1 MTVHSDI
8 VYKSKILIVDDV
20 EANLRVLC
28 RRLEGED
35 YDLHAVDS
43 GEKAL
48 QYIEENKPDLVLLD
62 YMMPHMNGIDVLNI
76 VRGEWKMDALPIIML
91 TARAEAE
98 AVVSALEAGADDY
111 ISKPIDFDV
120 LKARIE
126 NQLVKVRANDG
137 LRQANAALDER
148 VAMRLLAFDQ
158 IRVELER
165 EITMRKRAERILEEF
180 QMAPKADALPQ
191 NYASELEMAITMVDR
206 ISMAASSGKAVNQ
219 ALLSSLRAKL
229 IGLMPQASDKA
240 A

>member
-28 RRLEGED
+28 RRLEGGD
-35 YDLHAVDS
+35 YDLHTVDS

-62 YMMPHMNGIDVLNI
+62 YMMPHMNGIDVLNV
-76 VRGEWKMDALPIIML
+76 VRGEWKLENLPIIML
-91 TARAEAE
+91 TARAEAD

-126 NQLVKVRANDG
+126 NQLSKVRASDG

-165 EITMRKRAERILEEF
+165 EITLRKRAERIVEELHVTT
-180 QMAPKADALPQ
+180 KANGLPP
-191 NYASELEMAITMVDR
+191 NFTEELDNAIVMVDR
-206 ISMAASSGKAVNQ
+206 MIMAAGAGKPINQ
-219 ALLSSLRAKL
+219 ALLAALRAKL
-229 IGLMPQASDKA
+229 AGLSS
-240 A
+240 

>member
-20 EANLRVLC
+20 EANLRVLV
-28 RRLEGED
+28 RRLEGSD
-35 YDLHAVDS
+35 YELHAVDS

-48 QYIEENKPDLVLLD
+48 QYIEESKPDLVLLD

-76 VRGEWKMDALPIIML
+76 VRGEWKLDTLPIIML

-126 NQLVKVRANDG
+126 NQLNKVRASDG

-165 EITMRKRAERILEEF
+165 EITMRKRAERVLEEC
-180 QMAPKADALPQ
+180 QMAARAGGLPQ
-191 NYASELEMAITMVDR
+191 NFEADLELAITMVDR
-206 ISMAASSGKAVNQ
+206 IMLAASTGKAVNQ
-219 ALLSSLRAKL
+219 ALLASLKAKL
-229 IGLMPQASDKA
+229 IALAPEKANKA

>member
-1 MTVHSDI
+1 MTVHADI

-28 RRLEGED
+28 RRLEGEN

-48 QYIEENKPDLVLLD
+48 HYIEENKPDLVLLD

-76 VRGEWKMDALPIIML
+76 VRGEWKMATLPIIML

-126 NQLVKVRANDG
+126 NQLTKVRASDG

-158 IRVELER
+158 IRIELER
-165 EITMRKRAERILEEF
+165 EITMRKRAERALEDN
-180 QMAPKADALPQ
+180 QARSQCDGLPA
-191 NYASELEMAITMVDR
+191 NFSDELAMAITMVDR
-206 ISMAASSGKAVNQ
+206 TILAANSGKPVNL
-219 ALLSSLRAKL
+219 AMLASLRAKL
-229 IGLMPQASDKA
+229 EGLAPEKSCA
-240 A
+240 

>member
-1 MTVHSDI
+1 MTTQPDI
-8 VYKSKILIVDDV
+8 VLKSKILIVDDV

-28 RRLEGED
+28 RRLEDND

-48 QYIEENKPDLVLLD
+48 QFIEENKPDLVLLD

-126 NQLVKVRANDG
+126 NQLSKVRVSDG

-165 EITMRKRAERILEEF
+165 EITLRKRAERALEES
-180 QMAPKADALPQ
+180 QLAAPVSSFPKNFESDLD
-191 NYASELEMAITMVDR
+191 MAIATVDR
-206 ISMAASSGKAVNQ
+206 IIAAANAGKPVNQ

-229 IGLMPQASDKA
+229 SSLAPVKTSREL
-240 A
+240 